1 MQRLKT
7 RAQFQAV
14 LAGATVART
23 AHFAL
28 HRCALDLASSAQ
40 PLFASDDV
48 WLGAMVP
55 KRWARRAVTRNAIK
69 RQIYAVSAAPGVA
82 LPRAAH
88 VVRLRAGF
96 DRKEFV
102 SATSDKLK
110 AAVRAELQQLLA
122 RAARPPAPAPR
133 TVPPPAAPPTA
144 PSSSS

>member
-28 HRCALDLASSAQ
+28 HRCALDSESSAQ
-40 PLFASDDV
+40 LFASDDV

-69 RQIYAVSAAPGVA
+69 RQIYSVSALPHAG
-82 LPRAAH
+82 LPRGAH
-88 VVRLRAGF
+88 VVRLKSAF

-102 SATSDKLK
+102 SASSERLK
-110 AAVRAELQQLLA
+110 RAVRAELELLLE
-122 RAARPPAPAPR
+122 RAARPAPAR
-133 TVPPPAAPPTA
+133 APAAPPA
-144 PSSSS
+144 RSSP

>member
-7 RAQFQAV
+7 RAQFQAA

-40 PLFASDDV
+40 PLFVSDDV

-69 RQIYAVSAAPGVA
+69 RQIYAVSAAPGVV

-88 VVRLRAGF
+88 VVRLRSTF

-110 AAVRAELQQLLA
+110 AAVRAELQQLLE
-122 RAARPPAPAPR
+122 RAARPAPPPRARSERAPTPAPS
-133 TVPPPAAPPTA
+133 A
-144 PSSSS
+144 PSP